1 MTDQKTVVA
10 PTEVPRERAA
20 IRRFS
25 TADLSEH
32 GPWIMQRLTQMLPG
46 VDEHWLAGW
55 LRGLIYD
62 NGHLFL
68 YQPHAVCLAQI
79 VTLPSIKPT
88 KVVQERFVWIE
99 NKENREQQEAAAD
112 FYEDMGLWA
121 LNLRIDRMI
130 ICENTDVPKA
140 DIEKRIGRIFNTT
153 ICHVR
158 L

>member
-1 MTDQKTVVA
+1 MTDTKTELV
-10 PTEVPRERAA
+10 EVSRERAA

-25 TADLSEH
+25 TADLSQH
-32 GPWIMQRLTQMLPG
+32 GPWIMKRLTQMLPG

-68 YQPHAVCLAQI
+68 YQPHGVCIAQI
-79 VTLPSIKPT
+79 VTLPNIKPT
-88 KVVQERFVWIE
+88 RVVQERFVWIE

-112 FYEDMGLWA
+112 FYEDMALWA
-121 LNLRIDRMI
+121 MNLRIDRMI
-130 ICENTDVPKA
+130 VCENTDVPKT
-140 DIEKRIGRIFNTT
+140 DIEKRAGRIFNTT

>member
-1 MTDQKTVVA
+1 MSEQKTEEKQVEVV
-10 PTEVPRERAA
+10 RERAA
-20 IRRFS
+20 IRRFG
-25 TADLSEH
+25 TADLSQH
-32 GPWIMQRLTQMLPG
+32 GPWIMLRLTQMLPE

-68 YQPHAVCLAQI
+68 YQEHAVCLAQI

-88 KVVQERFVWIE
+88 KVIQERFVWIE
-99 NKENREQQEAAAD
+99 DKTSRAQQEAAAD
-112 FYEDMGLWA
+112 FYEDIALWA
-121 LNLRIDRMI
+121 INLRIDRMLV
-130 ICENTDVPKA
+130 CENTDVPKA
-140 DIEKRIGRIFNTT
+140 DIEKRVGRIFNTT

>member
-1 MTDQKTVVA
+1 MTDQKTLVVPA
-10 PTEVPRERAA
+10 EIPRERAA